1 MLHKLLIKNYA
12 LIKET
17 EIKFFPGYTSVTGE
31 TGAGKSVLLGALGL
45 LLGERADLSAIPNN
59 ENKCVIEGEF
69 DITRLKLEDVF
80 AEFSW
85 EYDFNTVIRR
95 EWLPTGKSRAFIN
108 DSPVQVNDLK
118 TLGNYLLE
126 IHSQHSALT
135 ITKSSEQ
142 LFAIDIYSGNIENL
156 QKYQTVHKQYVK
168 AEKELKQLQEELNQ
182 RIQEREF
189 KQFLLE
195 EIIQFKPENNEETQ
209 LENEIKLLNA
219 AEDVVSIC
227 NKSGFILTDS
237 DQSVYGLLSE
247 IKQNTKSI
255 ASISDEFGQFHQRID
270 SLLTEIKELSRDF
283 ESTGAKTNPN
293 PERLQLLEERYN
305 KLQQL
310 LKKHRVSTSQDLIE
324 IATDLKQAENTT
336 LSLENAIEQLTDQL
350 NKTSSER
357 IKLAQQL
364 NERRCSVLQ
373 EFAQRIQDDLVS
385 LEMPHV
391 QIELQLNKTELSS
404 TGYDSLVF
412 LFSANLGSS
421 LQELSKSASGG
432 EISRVNFCI
441 RNLIAE
447 KKSLP
452 TLIYDEADTG
462 VSGQVAT
469 RIGELLRNQGKNQQ
483 VLAITHLPQVAAAGE
498 NQLFVFKSHSDNF
511 SETKARYLAAQERE
525 LEIATMLSGNNPTE
539 SAVSAARDLI
549 RSYTA
554 ERLK

>member
-1 MLHKLLIKNYA
+1 MLQKLLIKNYA

-17 EIKFFPGYTSVTGE
+17 EIKFFQGYTSVTGE

-69 DITRLKLEDVF
+69 EITRLNLEGVF
-80 AEFSW
+80 AEFNW
-85 EYDFNTVIRR
+85 EYDSNTVIRR
-95 EWLPTGKSRAFIN
+95 EWLPAGKSRAFIN

-118 TLGNYLLE
+118 TLGSYLLE

-142 LFAIDIYSGNIENL
+142 LFAIDIYAGNIEHL
-156 QKYQTVHKQYVK
+156 TKYQTIHKGYLK
-168 AEKELKQLQEELNQ
+168 AEKELKQLKEELNQ
-182 RIQEREF
+182 QIQEREF

-195 EIIQFKPENNEETQ
+195 EITQFKPEINEESQ

-227 NKSGFILTDS
+227 SKSGFILTDS
-237 DQSVYGLLSE
+237 EQSVYGFLSE
-247 IKQNTKSI
+247 IKQNIKSI
-255 ASISDEFGQFHQRID
+255 ANISDEFAQFQQRID
-270 SLLTEIKELSRDF
+270 SLLTEIKEISRDF

-293 PERLQLLEERYN
+293 PERLQFLEERYH
-305 KLQQL
+305 KLQLL
-310 LKKHRVSTSQDLIE
+310 LKKHRVNNSQDLIE
-324 IATDLKQAENTT
+324 IASDLEQAENNTQ
-336 LSLENAIEQLTDQL
+336 SLENAIEQLTNRL
-350 NKTSSER
+350 NTISSER
-357 IKLAQQL
+357 IQLAQLLSEQ
-364 NERRCSVLQ
+364 RSSVLK
-373 EFAQRIQDDLVS
+373 EFAHRIQKDLVS

-391 QIELQLNKTELSS
+391 QIELQLNKTELSN
-404 TGYDSLVF
+404 TGFDSLVF

-462 VSGQVAT
+462 ISGQVAT
-469 RIGELLRNQGKNQQ
+469 RIGELLRKQGKNQQ

-498 NQLFVFKSHSDNF
+498 NQLFVFKSHHDNY
-511 SETKARYLAAQERE
+511 SETKARYLEIQERE
-525 LEIATMLSGNNPTE
+525 QEVATMLSGNNPSE
-539 SAVSAARDLI
+539 SALSAARDLI
-549 RSYTA
+549 ISYT
-554 ERLK
+554 KQ

>member
-1 MLHKLLIKNYA
+1 MLQKLLIKNYA

-17 EIKFFPGYTSVTGE
+17 EIKFFQGYTSVTGE

-69 DITRLKLEDVF
+69 EITRLNLESVF
-80 AEFSW
+80 AEFNW
-85 EYDFNTVIRR
+85 EYDSNTVIRR
-95 EWLPTGKSRAFIN
+95 EWLPAGKSRAFIN

-118 TLGNYLLE
+118 TLGSYLLE

-142 LFAIDIYSGNIENL
+142 LFAIDIYAGNIEHL
-156 QKYQTVHKQYVK
+156 TKYQTVHKRYLK
-168 AEKELKQLQEELNQ
+168 AEKELKQLKEELNQ
-182 RIQEREF
+182 QIQEREF

-195 EIIQFKPENNEETQ
+195 EITQFKPEINEESK

-219 AEDVVSIC
+219 AEEVVSIC
-227 NKSGFILTDS
+227 SKSGFILTDS
-237 DQSVYGLLSE
+237 EQSVYGLLSE
-247 IKQNTKSI
+247 IKQNIKSI
-255 ASISDEFGQFHQRID
+255 ANISDEFAQFQQRID

-293 PERLQLLEERYN
+293 PERLQFLEERYN
-305 KLQQL
+305 KLQHL
-310 LKKHRVSTSQDLIE
+310 FKKHRVNNSQDLIE
-324 IATDLKQAENTT
+324 IASDLEQAENTT
-336 LSLENAIEQLTDQL
+336 QSLENAIEQLTNQL
-350 NKTSSER
+350 NTISSER
-357 IKLAQQL
+357 IQLAQLLSEQ
-364 NERRCSVLQ
+364 RSSVLK
-373 EFAQRIQDDLVS
+373 EFARRIQEDLVS

-391 QIELQLNKTELSS
+391 QIELQLNKTELSN
-404 TGYDSLVF
+404 TGFDSLVF

-469 RIGELLRNQGKNQQ
+469 RIGELLRKQGKNQQ

-498 NQLFVFKSHSDNF
+498 NQLFVFKSHHDNY
-511 SETKARYLAAQERE
+511 SETNARYLEIQERE
-525 LEIATMLSGNNPTE
+525 QEVATMLSGNNPSE
-539 SAVSAARDLI
+539 SALSAARDLI
-549 RSYTA
+549 ISYT
-554 ERLK
+554 KQ

>member
-1 MLHKLLIKNYA
+1 MLQKLLIKNYA

-17 EIKFFPGYTSVTGE
+17 EIKFFQGYTSVTGE

-69 DITRLKLEDVF
+69 EITRLNLEGVF
-80 AEFSW
+80 AEFNW
-85 EYDFNTVIRR
+85 EYDSNTVIRR
-95 EWLPTGKSRAFIN
+95 EWLPAGKSRAFIN

-118 TLGNYLLE
+118 TLGSYLLE

-142 LFAIDIYSGNIENL
+142 LFAIDIYAGNIEHL
-156 QKYQTVHKQYVK
+156 TKYQTVHKRYLK
-168 AEKELKQLQEELNQ
+168 AEKELKQLKEELNQ
-182 RIQEREF
+182 QIQEREF

-195 EIIQFKPENNEETQ
+195 EITQFKPEINEESQ

-219 AEDVVSIC
+219 AEEVVSIC
-227 NKSGFILTDS
+227 SKSGFILTDS
-237 DQSVYGLLSE
+237 EQSVYGLLSE
-247 IKQNTKSI
+247 IKQNIKSI
-255 ASISDEFGQFHQRID
+255 ANISDEFAQFQQRID

-293 PERLQLLEERYN
+293 PERLQFLEERYN
-305 KLQQL
+305 KLQHL
-310 LKKHRVSTSQDLIE
+310 FKKHRVNNSQDLIE
-324 IATDLKQAENTT
+324 IASDLEQAENTT
-336 LSLENAIEQLTDQL
+336 QSLENAIEQLTNQL
-350 NKTSSER
+350 NTISSER
-357 IKLAQQL
+357 IQLAQLLSEQ
-364 NERRCSVLQ
+364 RSSVLK
-373 EFAQRIQDDLVS
+373 EFARRIQEDLVS

-391 QIELQLNKTELSS
+391 QIELQLNKTELSN
-404 TGYDSLVF
+404 TGFDSLVF

-469 RIGELLRNQGKNQQ
+469 RIGELLRKQGKNQQ

-498 NQLFVFKSHSDNF
+498 NQLFVFKSHHDNY
-511 SETKARYLAAQERE
+511 SETNARYLEIQERE
-525 LEIATMLSGNNPTE
+525 QEVATMLSGNNPSE
-539 SAVSAARDLI
+539 SALSAARDLI
-549 RSYTA
+549 ISYT
-554 ERLK
+554 KQ

>member
-1 MLHKLLIKNYA
+1 MLQKLLIKNYA

-17 EIKFFPGYTSVTGE
+17 EIKFFQGFTSVTGE

-69 DITRLKLEDVF
+69 EITRLNLEGVF
-80 AEFSW
+80 AEFNW
-85 EYDFNTVIRR
+85 EYDSNTVIRR
-95 EWLPTGKSRAFIN
+95 EWLPAGKSRAFIN

-118 TLGNYLLE
+118 TLGSYLLE

-142 LFAIDIYSGNIENL
+142 LFAIDIYAGNIEHL
-156 QKYQTVHKQYVK
+156 TKYQTIHKGYLK
-168 AEKELKQLQEELNQ
+168 AEKELKQLKEELNQ
-182 RIQEREF
+182 QIQEREF

-195 EIIQFKPENNEETQ
+195 EITQFKPEINEESQ

-227 NKSGFILTDS
+227 SKSGFILTDS
-237 DQSVYGLLSE
+237 EQSVYGLLSE
-247 IKQNTKSI
+247 IKQNIKSI
-255 ASISDEFGQFHQRID
+255 ANISDEFAQFQQRID

-293 PERLQLLEERYN
+293 PERLQFLEERYN
-305 KLQQL
+305 KLQHL
-310 LKKHRVSTSQDLIE
+310 FKKHRVNNSQDLIE
-324 IATDLKQAENTT
+324 IASDLEQAENTT
-336 LSLENAIEQLTDQL
+336 QSLENAIEQLTNRL
-350 NKTSSER
+350 NTISSER
-357 IKLAQQL
+357 TQLAQLLSEQ
-364 NERRCSVLQ
+364 RSSVLK
-373 EFAQRIQDDLVS
+373 EFARRIQEDLVS

-391 QIELQLNKTELSS
+391 QIELQLNKTELSN
-404 TGYDSLVF
+404 TGFDSLVF

-469 RIGELLRNQGKNQQ
+469 RIGELLRKQGKNQQ

-498 NQLFVFKSHSDNF
+498 NQLFVFKSHHDNY
-511 SETKARYLAAQERE
+511 SETKARYLEIQERE
-525 LEIATMLSGNNPTE
+525 QEVATMLSGNNPSE
-539 SAVSAARDLI
+539 SALSAARDLI
-549 RSYTA
+549 ISYT
-554 ERLK
+554 KQ

>member
-1 MLHKLLIKNYA
+1 MLQKLLIKNYA
-12 LIKET
+12 LIKEA
-17 EIKFFPGYTSVTGE
+17 EIKFFQGYTSVTGE

-69 DITRLKLEDVF
+69 EITRLNLDSVF
-80 AEFSW
+80 AEFNW
-85 EYDFNTVIRR
+85 EYDSNTVIRR
-95 EWLPTGKSRAFIN
+95 EWLPAGKSRAFIN

-118 TLGNYLLE
+118 TLGSYLLE

-142 LFAIDIYSGNIENL
+142 LFAIDIYAGNIEHL
-156 QKYQTVHKQYVK
+156 TKYQTVHKRYLK
-168 AEKELKQLQEELNQ
+168 AEKELKQLKEELNQ
-182 RIQEREF
+182 QIQEREF

-195 EIIQFKPENNEETQ
+195 EITQFKPEINEESQ

-227 NKSGFILTDS
+227 SKSGFILTDS
-237 DQSVYGLLSE
+237 EQSVYGLLSE
-247 IKQNTKSI
+247 IKQNIKSI
-255 ASISDEFGQFHQRID
+255 ANISDEFAQFQQRID

-293 PERLQLLEERYN
+293 PERLQFLEERYN
-305 KLQQL
+305 KLQHL
-310 LKKHRVSTSQDLIE
+310 FKKHRVNNSQDLIE
-324 IATDLKQAENTT
+324 IASDLEQAENTT
-336 LSLENAIEQLTDQL
+336 QSLENAIEQLTNQL
-350 NKTSSER
+350 NTISSER
-357 IKLAQQL
+357 IQLAQLLSEQ
-364 NERRCSVLQ
+364 RSSVLK
-373 EFAQRIQDDLVS
+373 EFARRIQEDLVS

-391 QIELQLNKTELSS
+391 QIELQLNKTELSN
-404 TGYDSLVF
+404 TGFDSLVF

-469 RIGELLRNQGKNQQ
+469 RIGELLRKQGKNQQ

-498 NQLFVFKSHSDNF
+498 NQLFVFKSHHDNY
-511 SETKARYLAAQERE
+511 SETNARYLEIQERE
-525 LEIATMLSGNNPTE
+525 QEVATMLSGNNPSE
-539 SAVSAARDLI
+539 SALSAARDLI
-549 RSYTA
+549 ISYT
-554 ERLK
+554 KQ

>member
-1 MLHKLLIKNYA
+1 MLQKLLIKNYA

-17 EIKFFPGYTSVTGE
+17 EIKFFQGYTSVTGE

-69 DITRLKLEDVF
+69 EITRLNLESVF
-80 AEFSW
+80 AEFNW
-85 EYDFNTVIRR
+85 EYDSNTVIRR
-95 EWLPTGKSRAFIN
+95 EWLPAGKSRAFIN

-118 TLGNYLLE
+118 TLGSYLLE

-142 LFAIDIYSGNIENL
+142 LFAIDIYAGNIEHL
-156 QKYQTVHKQYVK
+156 TKYQTVHKRYLK
-168 AEKELKQLQEELNQ
+168 AEKELKHLKEELNQ
-182 RIQEREF
+182 QIQEREF

-195 EIIQFKPENNEETQ
+195 EITQFKPEINEESQ

-219 AEDVVSIC
+219 AEEVVSIC
-227 NKSGFILTDS
+227 SKSGFILTDS
-237 DQSVYGLLSE
+237 EQSVYGLLSE
-247 IKQNTKSI
+247 IKQNIKSI
-255 ASISDEFGQFHQRID
+255 ANISDEFAQFQQRID

-293 PERLQLLEERYN
+293 PERLQFLEERYN
-305 KLQQL
+305 KLQHL
-310 LKKHRVSTSQDLIE
+310 FKKHRVNNSQDLIE
-324 IATDLKQAENTT
+324 IASDLEQAENTT
-336 LSLENAIEQLTDQL
+336 QSLENAIEQLTNQL
-350 NKTSSER
+350 NTISSER
-357 IKLAQQL
+357 IQLAQLLSEQRSSVL
-364 NERRCSVLQ
+364 NE
-373 EFAQRIQDDLVS
+373 FARRIQEDLVS

-391 QIELQLNKTELSS
+391 QIELQLNKTELSN
-404 TGYDSLVF
+404 TGFDSLVF

-469 RIGELLRNQGKNQQ
+469 RIGELLRKQGKNQQ

-498 NQLFVFKSHSDNF
+498 NQLFVFKSHHDNY
-511 SETKARYLAAQERE
+511 SETNARYLEIQERE
-525 LEIATMLSGNNPTE
+525 QEVATMLSGNNPSE
-539 SAVSAARDLI
+539 SALSAARDLI
-549 RSYTA
+549 ISYT
-554 ERLK
+554 KQ

>member
-247 IKQNTKSI
+247 IKQNIKSI

-357 IKLAQQL
+357 IQLAQQL

>member
-324 IATDLKQAENTT
+324 IATDLEQAENTT

-357 IKLAQQL
+357 IQLAQQL

>member
-324 IATDLKQAENTT
+324 IATDLEQAENTT

>member
-324 IATDLKQAENTT
+324 IATDLEQAENTT
-336 LSLENAIEQLTDQL
+336 LSLENTIEQLTDQL

>member
-1 MLHKLLIKNYA
+1 MLQKLLIKNYA

-17 EIKFFPGYTSVTGE
+17 EIKFFQGYTSVTGE

-69 DITRLKLEDVF
+69 EITRLNLEGVF
-80 AEFSW
+80 AEFNW
-85 EYDFNTVIRR
+85 EYDSNTVIRR
-95 EWLPTGKSRAFIN
+95 EWLPAGKSRAFIN

-118 TLGNYLLE
+118 TLGSYLLE

-142 LFAIDIYSGNIENL
+142 LFAIDIYAGNIEHL
-156 QKYQTVHKQYVK
+156 TKYQTIHKGYLK
-168 AEKELKQLQEELNQ
+168 AEKELKQLKEELNQ
-182 RIQEREF
+182 QIQEREF

-195 EIIQFKPENNEETQ
+195 EITQFKPEINEESQ

-219 AEDVVSIC
+219 AEEVVSIC
-227 NKSGFILTDS
+227 SKSGFILTDS
-237 DQSVYGLLSE
+237 EQSVYGLLSE
-247 IKQNTKSI
+247 IKQNIKSI
-255 ASISDEFGQFHQRID
+255 ANISDEFAQFQQRID

-293 PERLQLLEERYN
+293 PERLQFLEERYN
-305 KLQQL
+305 KLQHL
-310 LKKHRVSTSQDLIE
+310 FKKHRVNNSQDLIE
-324 IATDLKQAENTT
+324 IASDLEQAENTT
-336 LSLENAIEQLTDQL
+336 QSLENAIEQLTNQL
-350 NKTSSER
+350 NTISSER
-357 IKLAQQL
+357 IQLAQLLSEQ
-364 NERRCSVLQ
+364 RSSVLK
-373 EFAQRIQDDLVS
+373 EFARRIQEDLVS

-391 QIELQLNKTELSS
+391 QIELQLNKTELSN
-404 TGYDSLVF
+404 TGFDSLVF

-469 RIGELLRNQGKNQQ
+469 RIGELLRKQGKNQQ

-498 NQLFVFKSHSDNF
+498 NQLFVFKSHHDNY
-511 SETKARYLAAQERE
+511 SETNARYLEIQERE
-525 LEIATMLSGNNPTE
+525 QEVATMLSGNNPSE
-539 SAVSAARDLI
+539 SALSAARDLI
-549 RSYTA
+549 ISYT
-554 ERLK
+554 KQ

>member
-1 MLHKLLIKNYA
+1 MLQKLLIKNYA

-17 EIKFFPGYTSVTGE
+17 EIKFFQGYTSVTGE

-69 DITRLKLEDVF
+69 EITRLNLESVF
-80 AEFSW
+80 AEFNW
-85 EYDFNTVIRR
+85 EYDSNTVIRR
-95 EWLPTGKSRAFIN
+95 EWLPAGKSRAFIN

-118 TLGNYLLE
+118 TLGSYLLE

-142 LFAIDIYSGNIENL
+142 LFAIDIYAGNIEHL
-156 QKYQTVHKQYVK
+156 TKYQTVHKRYLK
-168 AEKELKQLQEELNQ
+168 AEKELKQLKEELNQ
-182 RIQEREF
+182 QIQEREF

-195 EIIQFKPENNEETQ
+195 EITQFKPEINEESQ

-219 AEDVVSIC
+219 AEEVVSIC
-227 NKSGFILTDS
+227 SKSGFILTDS
-237 DQSVYGLLSE
+237 EQSVYGLLSE
-247 IKQNTKSI
+247 IKQNIKSI
-255 ASISDEFGQFHQRID
+255 ANISDEFAQFQQRID

-293 PERLQLLEERYN
+293 PERLQFLEERYN
-305 KLQQL
+305 KLQHL
-310 LKKHRVSTSQDLIE
+310 FKKHRVNNSQDLIE
-324 IATDLKQAENTT
+324 IASDLEQAENTT
-336 LSLENAIEQLTDQL
+336 QSLENAIEQLTNQL
-350 NKTSSER
+350 NTISSER
-357 IKLAQQL
+357 IQLAQLLSEQ
-364 NERRCSVLQ
+364 RSSVLK
-373 EFAQRIQDDLVS
+373 EFARRIQEDLVS

-391 QIELQLNKTELSS
+391 QIELQLNKTELSN
-404 TGYDSLVF
+404 TGFDSLVF

-469 RIGELLRNQGKNQQ
+469 RIGELLRKQGKNQQ

-498 NQLFVFKSHSDNF
+498 NQLFVFKSHHDNY
-511 SETKARYLAAQERE
+511 SETNARYLEIQERE
-525 LEIATMLSGNNPTE
+525 QEVATMLSGNNPSE
-539 SAVSAARDLI
+539 SALSAARDLI
-549 RSYTA
+549 ISYT
-554 ERLK
+554 KQ